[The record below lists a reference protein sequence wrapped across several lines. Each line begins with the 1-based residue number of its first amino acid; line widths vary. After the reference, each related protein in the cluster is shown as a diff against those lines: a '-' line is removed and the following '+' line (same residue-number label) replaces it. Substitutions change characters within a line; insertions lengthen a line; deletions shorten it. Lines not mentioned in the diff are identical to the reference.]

1 MKYLR
6 LLFLSLVLISC
17 KKVEFEKISSSF
29 WNPKLAL
36 PIAYGTFTISDILNQ
51 ADSIDKYI
59 DPDKRPLLQLKLSE
73 SINGFTIADAV
84 KIPDFNSLP
93 EQSVYSFSKLS
104 TNDLNTINTTANNN
118 IGIRKD
124 FIEILRFFDP
134 TVQFNQSVD
143 LDFSTGSD
151 LPKDF
156 KINKMKFLNG
166 KIRLNVKKPFPHKI
180 VFKFTFNEITKNSKK
195 LQDSIVYQPGMS
207 YLDINLAGYEADFAT
222 KKLSYSVD
230 EMILIPTSGTIVSTD
245 QIVLGVEMTGINFES
260 IEGYFGQLAIPQIND
275 TIKID
280 ELKELKGKFGI
291 TNPSIKLT
299 VKNGFGIPVELG
311 MDNFS
316 VIRKDQTKLPLN
328 VNTPLMIKC
337 PAKLGDPDVTS
348 ILELNKNTISNIDKL
363 VSSETNEIQIGGKL
377 TVNKNSDP
385 NTTKNFIKNTS
396 TISLDAEVTVPLTG
410 YASGFTF
417 ADTSDF
423 SYSFDGLKSLQMR
436 LVYRNT
442 LPIDIDAKVT
452 FLDKFDNPI
461 KIGNQLL
468 NLLSSS
474 TDKLIKSPEL
484 KFDVASNSWKLS
496 EADLDKITE
505 QSITIALK
513 ESDLPYLKKAV
524 KVVFSGS
531 FETFGGAESKSV
543 TLYDY
548 YGLSFKLL
556 GNVSATMP
564 IKK

>member
-166 KIRLNVKKPFPHKI
+166 KIRLNVKKAIPHKI
-180 VFKFTFNEITKNSKK
+180 VLKFTFNEITKNSKK

-222 KKLSYSVD
+222 NKLSYSVD

-316 VIRKDQTKLPLN
+316 VIRKDQTKLPLI